1 MADKVS
7 SITDL
12 PLDVLVLIF
21 PYLDAKSFL
30 ALCSTCKGFQQPSI
44 RLDPA
49 YWSFVTRSTFRVP
62 NQPVVQ
68 HDGVRWQKMYRRLLT
83 QSRVYTWGCSTHN
96 RLGHSYPD
104 QHSQPRPH
112 VPRGHWPGPVR
123 PRLNASCS
131 FPMEMDD
138 RQQLGIIADMQCGGW
153 STTLLTARG
162 SLHTAGVLD
171 GQRTFWSSDRLQTL
185 VFPSVSPAS
194 SPEAQYAEATVAIRQ
209 FSSGRSHVLAVS
221 DSGKI
226 WSWYDTKKP
235 ALQVKFANLDIK
247 ELSLEQSSDKVSNHG
262 QVKQVIAGWS
272 RSSAYVQGVG
282 IIVWDPVQRDPGHEE
297 DAETDTMLVLD
308 SVEVP
313 KTGYKRVRDVHG
325 ETADEKALGQEV
337 GSVSNYI
344 ILEHYVVFVT
354 DIGRVFCGK
363 FADKNRVDSILE
375 LRQLR
380 NEQGATLDVQGSF
393 RRFAIFRNDEV
404 VTTDQDYL
412 EACWTAQQTDPE
424 QESIQG
430 LRRIPALQRND
441 VISVAFGDYHFL
453 ALHSNGK
460 ITSYGMDLHA
470 CGALGLG
477 HEGPTSGQA
486 RGIVYDRFS
495 HTGTLLPHCYA
506 RGREV
511 WFDSKKRDWVE
522 HMISG
527 HADPDE
533 SKERRELFLTNHN
546 VQGEVSEW
554 IEQES
559 RAWDQGN
566 QEDGL
571 GAHFALRVS
580 AAGWH
585 SGALVLVNEELA
597 GKEPTYKWE
606 HMNFPRLRL
615 TDGTEMPGQ
624 KEFDEWREGRPDWPL
639 ESEIQGN

>member
-12 PLDVLVLIF
+12 PLDILVLIF
-21 PYLDAKSFL
+21 PYLDAKSYL

-83 QSRVYTWGCSTHN
+83 QSRVYTWGCNTHS

-104 QHSQPRPH
+104 RQAQGQPMVGRIFRPGRARAH
-112 VPRGHWPGPVR
+112 ANV
-123 PRLNASCS
+123 NCS
-131 FPMEMDD
+131 FPTEMEDT
-138 RQQLGIIADMQCGGW
+138 RQLGIISDMQCGGW
-153 STTLLTARG
+153 STTLLTSRG
-162 SLHTAGVLD
+162 TLHTAGVLD
-171 GQRTFWSSDRLQTL
+171 GQRVYGSTDRLRSL
-185 VFPSVSPAS
+185 AFPAGYPYS
-194 SPEAQYAEATVAIRQ
+194 SAEAQYNEPTVAIRQ
-209 FSSGRSHVLAVS
+209 FSSGRSHVLALS
-221 DSGKI
+221 DSGRI
-226 WSWYDTKKP
+226 WSWYNTKKP
-235 ALQVKFANLDIK
+235 ALYVKFATLDIK
-247 ELSLEQSSDKVSNHG
+247 ESSVEYSKDMGSIYG

-282 IIVWDPVQRDPGHEE
+282 IVVWDPVERDPRDGE

-308 SVEVP
+308 SAEIP
-313 KTGYKRVRDVHG
+313 RTGFRRIRDTHG
-325 ETADEKALGQEV
+325 QSAEDKSLGEEV

-354 DIGRVFCGK
+354 DIGKVFCGR
-363 FADKNRVDSILE
+363 FGDKNKIDDILE

-380 NEQGATLDVQGSF
+380 NEKGTTLDVQGSF
-393 RRFAIFRNDEV
+393 RRFAVFRNEEV

-412 EACWTAQQTDPE
+412 EACWSVRERNIE
-424 QESIQG
+424 QEHIEG

-441 VISVAFGDYHFL
+441 VISVAFGDYHYL
-453 ALHSNGK
+453 ALHANGK
-460 ITSYGMDLHA
+460 ITSYGTENQA

-477 HEGPTSGQA
+477 HEGAASGQA

-495 HTGTLLPHCYA
+495 HNGRLLPHCYTQ
-506 RGREV
+506 GRQI
-511 WFDSKKRDWVE
+511 WFDSKKREWVE
-522 HMISG
+522 HVISG
-527 HADPDE
+527 RADPDE
-533 SKERRELFLTNHN
+533 SMERRELFVSNPN

-554 IEQES
+554 LEQES
-559 RAWDQGN
+559 RAWDEGD

-571 GAHFALRVS
+571 GAYFALRVS

-597 GKEPTYKWE
+597 NKESAYKWE
-606 HMNFPRLRL
+606 HLNFPRLIL
-615 TDGTEMPGQ
+615 ADGTEMPGQ
-624 KEFDEWREGRPDWPL
+624 KKFDGWREGQPEWQL
-639 ESEIQGN
+639 EGQVWN